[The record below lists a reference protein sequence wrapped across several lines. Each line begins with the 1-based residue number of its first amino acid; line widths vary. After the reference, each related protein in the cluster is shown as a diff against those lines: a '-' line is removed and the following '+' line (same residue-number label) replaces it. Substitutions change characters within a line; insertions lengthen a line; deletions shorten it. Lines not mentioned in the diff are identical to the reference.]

1 MERVKRELTQGDME
15 LIGLPRE
22 FWAASWS
29 FLPEGAP
36 KKTIFEYLKSLNSD
50 HKVVKDG
57 DGLFI
62 RGEGGSGKTYLTAI
76 CCKAFRRYSYS
87 TYFISATQLQEAA
100 EQGIEFDDGQSVLN
114 RAKEVDILAI
124 DDVGAE
130 VVMPRQTNYI
140 LEVIAHRKAW
150 RKVLI
155 FNTSL
160 TSGKE
165 LNEKYGNGFIERM
178 LSFMLPI
185 QTQGAAFFEEQADR
199 LAEKYAS
206 GK

>member
-15 LIGLPRE
+15 LMGLPRE
-22 FWAASWS
+22 FWGASWS
-29 FLPEGAP
+29 FLPEGVT
-36 KKTIFEYLKSLNSD
+36 KKMVFEYLKSLNSD
-50 HKVVKDG
+50 HKVVRDG
-57 DGLFI
+57 DGFFI
-62 RGEGGSGKTYLTAI
+62 RGAHGSGKTYLTSI

-87 TYFISATQLQEAA
+87 VYFITANQLQEAA
-100 EQGIEFDDGQSVLN
+100 ENGIEWDEGTSVLDH
-114 RAKEVDILAI
+114 AKNVDVLAI

-130 VVMPRQTNYI
+130 ILLPKQTNFI

-160 TSGKE
+160 TEAKD
-165 LNEKYGNGFIERM
+165 LNEKYGAGFIERVT
-178 LSFMLPI
+178 SFMLPI
-185 QTQGAAFFEEQADR
+185 QTQDAAFYRDQGSR
-199 LAEKYAS
+199 LREKYAA